1 MNLKVTEFPINFTS
15 IIHLTKLIYKNK
27 SPLRIF
33 HNFFLKN
40 ISIKGKVIDLG
51 SGNHSSYY
59 KFLNSK
65 DAKIYFADKTKKK
78 NNNHYQVDLEKKL
91 DFNNENFDTVIL
103 FNVIEHIDNHKSLLI
118 EINRILKKNGILE
131 LFVPFM
137 FRYHEDSKD
146 IFRPTHYY
154 ITKLL
159 EKSGFK
165 VNTFLI
171 GVGPIKVIAEI
182 IIKYLKINFLRAI
195 FLFFLLLIDKIINF
209 FSKDH
214 INYYCGIHCS
224 CKKI

>member
-1 MNLKVTEFPINFTS
+1 MNLKVTKFPINFTS
-15 IIHLTKLIYKNK
+15 IIHLIKLIYKNK

-33 HNFFLKN
+33 HNFFLKT

-51 SGNHSSYY
+51 SGNHGSYY

-65 DAKIYFADKTKKK
+65 DAKICFADQTKKK
-78 NNNHYQVDLEKKL
+78 SNNHYQVDLEKKL
-91 DFNNENFDTVIL
+91 DFINEDFDTVIL
-103 FNVIEHIDNHKSLLI
+103 FNVIEHIDNHKLLLS
-118 EINRILKKNGILE
+118 EINRILKKNGKLE

-137 FRYHEDSKD
+137 FRYHEDSRD

-154 ITKLL
+154 MTKLQ
-159 EKSGFK
+159 EKSGFE

-171 GVGPIKVIAEI
+171 GVEPIKVIAEI
-182 IIKYLKINFLRAI
+182 ILKYLKINFLRAF
-195 FLFFLLLIDKIINF
+195 FLIFLLLIDKAINF